1 MMSLDDLGNVG
12 EFLGALG
19 VIASLIYL
27 GIQIR
32 QNTRS
37 VRASTFHGAASRAAD
52 LTRAIA
58 EGKELAHIYRRGM
71 VGLDQLEDDDD
82 VLRFMMLLST
92 MFRQFEDLFFQY
104 RAGTISSESWDAWR
118 YSLRL
123 QISNPGFSPFWDLRR
138 LAFTESFRRFVDAE
152 LETAESNPTVAE
164 VTERLKRAT

>member
-1 MMSLDDLGNVG
+1 MSLDDLGNIG

-27 GIQIR
+27 AIQIR

-58 EGKELAHIYRRGM
+58 EEKELAHIYRTGM
-71 VGLDQLEDDDD
+71 AGLDQLDDDD
-82 VLRFMMLLST
+82 ERLRFMMFLST

-123 QISNPGFSPFWDLRR
+123 QISNPGFSPFWNLRR
-138 LAFTESFRRFVDAE
+138 LAFTETFRQFVDAE
-152 LETAESNPTVAE
+152 LETAEPLPTVAE
-164 VTERLKRAT
+164 MEEKSNRAT